1 MTGGILGGVTGGRPP
16 LPRRLADSERAQ
28 LLIRLADW
36 SMVKDRDAI
45 TRYFRFRDFV
55 EAFAFISAVALL
67 AERAGHHPEWT
78 NVYDRVE
85 IILTTHDAGGLTERD
100 AAMAMKIDAIARL
113 FDFQT
118 I

>member
-1 MTGGILGGVTGGRPP
+1 MTGGVTGGRPP
-16 LPRRLADSERAQ
+16 LPRRLSDAERV
-28 LLIRLADW
+28 LVLTCHPEW
-36 SMVKDRDAI
+36 SLVKDRDAI

-100 AAMAMKIDAIARL
+100 AAMAGRIDALARI
-113 FDFQT
+113 FEYET

>member
-1 MTGGILGGVTGGRPP
+1 MTGGVTGGRPP
-16 LPRRLADSERAQ
+16 LPRRLSDKERVH
-28 LLIRLADW
+28 LLTRRPEW

-85 IILTTHDAGGLTERD
+85 IILTTHDMGGLTERD
-100 AAMAMKIDAIARL
+100 AAMAARIDAVARL
-113 FDFQT
+113 FEFET

>member
-1 MTGGILGGVTGGRPP
+1 MTGAIPGGRPP
-16 LPRRLADSERAQ
+16 LPRRLSDKERVH
-28 LLIRLADW
+28 LLTHNPEW
-36 SMVKDRDAI
+36 SLVKDRDAI

-85 IILTTHDAGGLTERD
+85 ISLTTHDAGGLTERD
-100 AAMAMKIDAIARL
+100 AAMAGRIDAVARL
-113 FDFQT
+113 FEYET

>member
-1 MTGGILGGVTGGRPP
+1 MTGGIPSGRPP
-16 LPRRLADSERAQ
+16 LPRRLADVERAQ
-28 LLIRLADW
+28 LLIRLSEW

-67 AERAGHHPEWT
+67 AERAGHHPEWA

-100 AAMAMKIDAIARL
+100 AAMAGRIDALARIFEFETL
-113 FDFQT
+113 
-118 I
+118 